1 MLSARQTL
9 SRMFILMIFREVDM
23 DTLYMQL
30 LMVMWCCKAK
40 QPFKSRQSTWKVF
53 EKTNNSWNRIEHHFP
68 EPPWFFKPRW
78 PSWIP
83 TNLLLKHTTS
93 RHGFGRFTP
102 RIRLRKKSGKK
113 KVIPFG
119 MAMKNGP
126 FAVAFPT
133 RNGDFPLPCH
143 VSSEGTYTPREI
155 QGTFVDFWGCCWN
168 TKYDQIKFY
177 VYYFLG
183 TS

>member
-1 MLSARQTL
+1 
-9 SRMFILMIFREVDM
+9 
-23 DTLYMQL
+23 
-30 LMVMWCCKAK
+30 
-40 QPFKSRQSTWKVF
+40 
-53 EKTNNSWNRIEHHFP
+53 
-68 EPPWFFKPRW
+68 
-78 PSWIP
+78 
-83 TNLLLKHTTS
+83 
-93 RHGFGRFTP
+93 
-102 RIRLRKKSGKK
+102 
-113 KVIPFG
+113 

-155 QGTFVDFWGCCWN
+155 QGTFVNFWGCCWN